1 MQISFCLENNT
12 YMTYPLHR
20 QNTKK
25 TKKPIDKTADFLVN
39 TGFLVKL
46 FQKKPK

>member
-1 MQISFCLENNT
+1 MI
-12 YMTYPLHR
+12 YPLHR
-20 QNTKK
+20 RNTKK
-25 TKKPIDKTADFLVN
+25 LKKPITKTADFLVN